1 MTCNCSG
8 LHGVVGSQWSISL
21 GKNRR
26 SWSQPEEGATGGVVV
41 LKPIHEF
48 LDTPLIK
55 RWSNPLSLN
64 IASLCGM
71 LVMNGLWWQ
80 RCSVTFEARLRRY
93 SSFPRLPCWKLLPL
107 DFRDLTPLLYKDP
120 ISHPQNGSSVCGWA

>member
-93 SSFPRLPCWKLLPL
+93 SSFPLA
-107 DFRDLTPLLYKDP
+107 PLLEALALGLPGLDA
-120 ISHPQNGSSVCGWA
+120 SLV